1 MKISIYIKIK
11 QKKVPDPEPFEKSY
25 LYEGHL
31 GSVIVYG
38 NINQPEIKLVSPGES
53 SLPLD
58 SKYWFFISIYWSR
71 INGFKFTQYTDP
83 EITTSL
89 SSTTGKQ
96 ITNSLISTTGK
107 IKGGDIIKINK
118 NLVNITFKVEVNQED
133 LGNIDSKV
141 FLEKCSQFGIRV
153 VDTKFL
159 NLNVPYGLACPDCQL
174 VNVEF
179 YDARIEGANFCNS
192 YLSNVKFV
200 NSVLNNSRFDNAR
213 FLQIKFDN
221 VKLINSIFDN
231 CRDHHYPSNY
241 SKSRIDN
248 DGYLLFNNDC
258 DLTDSS
264 FVNASFS
271 SKFEK
276 ANLSR
281 ANFSDAKLVA
291 CKFYDCTLI
300 STIFTRAIFQS
311 FRTKSSNNLDVIC
324 CISNKKNSNKK
335 MLNGA
340 HEEQKPTI
348 SDCKFDN
355 ASMQHVDLS
364 NNLINNTN
372 FEATDLYRANLYNCH
387 FINTSFKRA
396 TSEAASLIEVS
407 LSNSSFTQKC
417 NLTEVIFAQAKMI
430 GVTFN
435 DCQLIRASFHSGNL
449 RGSQFISSDLTGA
462 DFRYAD
468 LTRLTLDKCHLNS
481 ANFFQTKR
489 GGINLKTTKEDKNG
503 DNSQSQKEVLLDSSC
518 TFDCIEW
525 SPNIDG
531 EIQIDRQSFLKII
544 SGNTS
549 PVAVIS
555 NLSKEGAQFIVN
567 TYATAES
574 SGKKVEKNSSMNI
587 SGEVNDSS
595 IVTGNIED
603 NSREESEQDEDNNEE
618 IDQASTD
625 NLSPDESSDENNTEV

>member
-1 MKISIYIKIK
+1 MKISLSIKDMG
-11 QKKVPDPEPFEKSY
+11 KKVPDPEPFEKSY

-179 YDARIEGANFCNS
+179 YEARIEGANFCNS

-200 NSVLNNSRFDNAR
+200 NSVLNNSRFSNVT
-213 FLQIKFDN
+213 FSQIVEFDN
-221 VKLINSIFDN
+221 VKLINSVFDN
-231 CRDHHYPSNY
+231 CRVNYY
-241 SKSRIDN
+241 SKIRIEN
-248 DGYLLFNNDC
+248 DGHLLFKNDC
-258 DLTDSS
+258 DLTGCS
-264 FVNASFS
+264 FVNASFN

-281 ANFSDAKLVA
+281 ANFSDATLVA
-291 CKFYDCTLI
+291 CNFYECTLI
-300 STIFTRAIFQS
+300 STIFTRAKFNS
-311 FRTKSSNNLDVIC
+311 FTTKKEPRDSELINC
-324 CISNKKNSNKK
+324 GISNKKNSNEKIV
-335 MLNGA
+335 NGE
-340 HEEQKPTI
+340 HEKQKPTI
-348 SDCKFDN
+348 NDCKFDN
-355 ASMQHVDLS
+355 ASMKRVDLS
-364 NNLINNTN
+364 NNIIKDTN
-372 FEATDLYRANLYNCH
+372 FEATDLYRANLYNCQ

-396 TSEAASLIEVS
+396 TSEAASLREVY
-407 LSNSSFTQKC
+407 LSNSRFTQKC
-417 NLTEVIFAQAKMI
+417 NLTEVIFSQAKMI

-435 DCQLIRASFHSGNL
+435 DCQLIRASFHSVNL
-449 RGSQFISSDLTGA
+449 RGSEFISSDLTGA

-468 LTRLTLDKCHLNS
+468 LTLLTLDKCHLNS

-489 GGINLKTTKEDKNG
+489 GGIKLKQPTNNNG
-503 DNSQSQKEVLLDSSC
+503 DVINSQSQEKGLLDSNC

-531 EIQIDRQSFLKII
+531 EIQINRKSFLEII
-544 SGNTS
+544 YGHTS

-574 SGKKVEKNSSMNI
+574 SGKKVENNSSMNI

-595 IVTGNIED
+595 IVTGKIED
-603 NSREESEQDEDNNEE
+603 NSREESEQEEDNNEE

-625 NLSPDESSDENNTEV
+625 NLSPDESSDENNT

>member
-1 MKISIYIKIK
+1 MKISLYIKISGSG
-11 QKKVPDPEPFEKSY
+11 KKVVEPETFNKSY

-31 GSVIVYG
+31 CSVIVYG
-38 NINQPEIKLVSPGES
+38 HITQPKIQVVPPGES

-58 SKYWFFISIYWSR
+58 SKYLFFISIYWSR

-89 SSTTGKQ
+89 ISTTGKQ
-96 ITNSLISTTGK
+96 ITTSLIPTTGK
-107 IKGGDIIKINK
+107 LKGGDRIQINK
-118 NLVNITFKVEVNQED
+118 NLATITFKAEVNQED

-141 FLEKCSQFGIRV
+141 FIEKCSQFGIRV

-159 NLNVPYGLACPDCQL
+159 NLNVPYGLACTDSQL

-179 YDARIEGANFCNS
+179 YEARIEGANFCNS
-192 YLSNVKFV
+192 DLSNVKFV
-200 NSVLNNSRFDNAR
+200 NSVINNSRFNNAT
-213 FLQIKFDN
+213 FFQIEFDN
-221 VKLINSIFDN
+221 VKLINSVFDN
-231 CRDHHYPSNY
+231 CRVKYY
-241 SKSRIDN
+241 SKIRIEN
-248 DGYLLFNNDC
+248 DGYLLFKNAC
-258 DLTDSS
+258 DLTGSS

-271 SKFEK
+271 SKFEN

-281 ANFSDAKLVA
+281 ANFSDATLVA

-300 STIFTRAIFQS
+300 STIFTRAKFNS
-311 FRTKSSNNLDVIC
+311 FKPKKETMDSELINC
-324 CISNKKNSNKK
+324 CISNEKI
-335 MLNGA
+335 LNGDN
-340 HEEQKPTI
+340 EKQKPTI
-348 SDCKFDN
+348 NDCKFDN
-355 ASMQHVDLS
+355 ASMPRVDLS
-364 NNLINNTN
+364 NNIIKDTN
-372 FEATDLYRANLYNCH
+372 FEATDLYRANLYNCQ

-396 TSEAASLIEVS
+396 TSEAASLREVS
-407 LSNSSFTQKC
+407 LSNSIFAQKC
-417 NLTEVIFAQAKMI
+417 NLTEVIFDQAKMI

-435 DCQLIRASFHSGNL
+435 DCQLIRASFYSGNL
-449 RGSQFISSDLTGA
+449 RGSEFISSDLTGA

-468 LTRLTLDKCHLNS
+468 LTLLTLDKCHLNS

-503 DNSQSQKEVLLDSSC
+503 DNSESNKEVLWDSSC

-525 SPNIDG
+525 SANIDG
-531 EIQIDRQSFLKII
+531 EIQIDRQSFLNII
-544 SGNTS
+544 SGHIS

-555 NLSKEGAQFIVN
+555 NLSQENAQFILN

-574 SGKKVEKNSSMNI
+574 SAKSVENDSSMNI

-603 NSREESEQDEDNNEE
+603 NSREESEQDEDNNQE
-618 IDQASTD
+618 IDQSSTED
-625 NLSPDESSDENNTEV
+625 LSPDESSDENNT